1 MSEARA
7 QLRFGD
13 DPTAEAEVSGGV
25 VGPPAAGGSMI
36 TGSIAMGGGGFGGG
50 GFGGGGGAADA
61 AMAEPAPAAVPLQ
74 HALPASLAHDPVRV
88 RALHDAF
95 FGGGG
100 GGGGG
105 GTASAV
111 AGDGWTQQP
120 QPHHHHHHRQAM
132 QAAGSMISGALPMG
146 GAGEAARGGAATAA
160 AAAAALREGGGATSA
175 APSGPMATTWRRPA
189 AALSAGAPAAVMA
202 RGAALL
208 SEVGGGDSGGGAGAA
223 GAGSPISLALARAVT
238 VRPPPSAP
246 EGAAGAVLPLKEVAT
261 ARYLTDAG
269 LAMGR
274 SFRVGWGPGGK
285 LVVPGAAEATTATE
299 ICVTRVRVEGEGAAY
314 GEVSGGGA
322 GDGEEAEGL
331 EALRERLRAALEVH
345 LAASKPREWVP
356 AAGAGGGAG
365 AADADGD
372 VAVTDAAVD
381 GGSAA
386 APSAA
391 AAVPPHWRLCV
402 DNRELAVLVERYV
415 RVCEQQLHSLLGGG
429 GGGAAADGGASGGGG
444 AAAAAAVDADHPD
457 AARLRHEIDTW
468 RLVEVLFARIDGE
481 VPEESTTAGPADHMS
496 LSTPP
501 ATPGNALAAGGDHDM
516 ATAAGSTTGDGA
528 AAPRT
533 LLAALQRRAA
543 LGLWLQRQA
552 RRRVEE
558 DLAAL
563 PHGSSPAAVALH
575 LLAAHQLAA
584 AAGAAV
590 AAGDTRLALLISRA
604 GGRSSA
610 KQQLA
615 AQLTLW
621 QQQGFSEH
629 IAPERLAAY
638 HLMAGQVL
646 ETQRLLS
653 LDWRRL
659 LGLQLWYAAAP
670 TSSPLTA
677 LQRYLMDRH
686 TEPGV
691 VPHPAP
697 YHVEG
702 LQPSATGAGNSAGSG
717 GSGGATDVQWELLQ
731 LWSTTPAAAT
741 ADCLADGRLAT
752 APGVAAAAERAR
764 EGWLAGGGC
773 SRLLRCA
780 GYSPNPLDHSLAWHL
795 MTSLQACRVLPKP
808 GGHGADAHAG
818 SPPPA
823 YESELLATTLEF
835 ISQLLLAGGL
845 CEWALYVALTIPDLP
860 VEEGAEGGGGAGG
873 AGAGEEEE
881 EAGGGRSPAVRT
893 RVVRELLAMTAPEW
907 MGDGAREAFLTNT
920 LRIPAPLLAE
930 ARATWAHYARDDAGR
945 CAALLAAGSVAA
957 AHDVFSASV
966 APGLF
971 LAGAWEQLAALVAA
985 LEPAA
990 AALPAWSSGGGLYGN
1005 FLALFGRQLTAAA
1018 AGGAA
1023 AVAAA
1028 APPGVG
1034 MQELLGFAAQVQEA
1048 QLGLDPRVGG
1058 GGGAAAAVAAAD
1070 EAAERSRLRRRLV
1083 LGRMA
1088 ARVHGAL
1095 MSCSV
1100 GGPGGAAAGW
1110 EERSVGL
1117 QAGLALQGCLAAE
1130 LQLGGVAV
1138 AVAEAGARVAACSS

>member
-25 VGPPAAGGSMI
+25 VGPPAAGGSVI
-36 TGSIAMGGGGFGGG
+36 TGSIALGGGGGGF
-50 GFGGGGGAADA
+50 GGGAADA

-105 GTASAV
+105 AAAV
-111 AGDGWTQQP
+111 AGDGWTHQQQQ
-120 QPHHHHHHRQAM
+120 QPHHHHHQHHRQAL

-146 GAGEAARGGAATAA
+146 GAGEAARAGAATAA

-238 VRPPPSAP
+238 VRPSPSAP

-314 GEVSGGGA
+314 REVSGSGA
-322 GDGEEAEGL
+322 ADAEEAEGL

-345 LAASKPREWVP
+345 LAASKPRESLP
-356 AAGAGGGAG
+356 AAGGDVAVT
-365 AADADGD
+365 DASGD
-372 VAVTDAAVD
+372 VAVTDAADD
-381 GGSAA
+381 GAA
-386 APSAA
+386 AAVAAAA

-415 RVCEQQLHSLLGGG
+415 RVCEQQLHSMLGGG
-429 GGGAAADGGASGGGG
+429 SGAADGGSSAGG

-481 VPEESTTAGPADHMS
+481 VPEEAAGGSGGAADFVS

-501 ATPGNALAAGGDHDM
+501 ATPGNALALVHSGDHDM
-516 ATAAGSTTGDGA
+516 AAAAAGSTAGDGP

-621 QQQGFSEH
+621 RQQGFSEH

-702 LQPSATGAGNSAGSG
+702 LQPSATGAGSST

-741 ADCLADGRLAT
+741 ADCLSDGRLAT
-752 APGVAAAAERAR
+752 APGVASAAERAR

-795 MTSLQACRVLPKP
+795 MTSLQACQVLPKP
-808 GGHGADAHAG
+808 GAAAGRHGADAHAG

-823 YESELLATTLEF
+823 YESELLGTTLEF

-860 VEEGAEGGGGAGG
+860 AEEGGAGGGAGED
-873 AGAGEEEE
+873 GEEEG
-881 EAGGGRSPAVRT
+881 AGRSPAVRT
-893 RVVRELLAMTAPEW
+893 RIVRELLAMTAPEW
-907 MGDGAREAFLTNT
+907 MGDSTREAFLTNT

-957 AHDVFSASV
+957 AHNVFSSSV

-990 AALPAWSSGGGLYGN
+990 AALPAWSAGGGLYGN

-1018 AGGAA
+1018 A
-1023 AVAAA
+1023 AAA

-1058 GGGAAAAVAAAD
+1058 GPAAAAGGSAAGGAAGAAPVVGAD
-1070 EAAERSRLRRRLV
+1070 EGAERSRLRRRLV

-1088 ARVHGAL
+1088 SRVHGAL